1 MLHENLRLKRKERGL
16 SQEELA
22 SRLHVVRQTISKW
35 EKGMSVPDSEQLIK
49 IAVIL
54 ETTVSELLGTKVEN
68 EEEPDRLAKELSRI
82 NTQLAIRNHR
92 TRRVLKIIAV
102 ALLVFVALI
111 FAIMALNYVPMS
123 QSKYTKRDALL
134 LPNRTDVI
142 SVSVSCDNEREA
154 ITDKREI
161 DDLFANLSTVRIKS
175 GESYNDAPMTD
186 KFIKIFFE
194 VSDGLSGC
202 VVYVFEDENG
212 FFIEQ
217 PYNGIFSI
225 EEKQYTEIF
234 GLFFRGTVTNA
245 PYKVPAPNELL
256 TKAARPFFLQQTA

>member
-68 EEEPDRLAKELSRI
+68 EEKPDQLAKELSRI

-92 TRRVLKIIAV
+92 TRRVLKIIAA
-102 ALLVFVALI
+102 ALLVFAALI
-111 FAIMALNYVPMS
+111 FAIMALNYAPMS
-123 QSKYTKRDALL
+123 QSKYTKRDAALL

-142 SVSVSCDNEREA
+142 SVSISCDDE
-154 ITDKREI
+154 REI

-175 GESYNDAPMTD
+175 GESYSDSPTTD
-186 KFIKIFFE
+186 KFIKILFE

-225 EEKQYTEIF
+225 EEKQYAEIL
-234 GLFFRGTVTNA
+234 GLLF
-245 PYKVPAPNELL
+245 
-256 TKAARPFFLQQTA
+256 

>member
-1 MLHENLRLKRKERGL
+1 MIIVSLNFTTRERVAILSERIHELRMRQGYTQV
-16 SQEELA
+16 SLA
-22 SRLHVVRQTISKW
+22 KKLGVSKQAVSNW
-35 EKGMSVPDSEQLIK
+35 ENGMSVPDSEQLIK

-92 TRRVLKIIAV
+92 TRRVLKIIAA
-102 ALLVFVALI
+102 ALLVFAALI
-111 FAIMALNYVPMS
+111 FAIMALNYAPMP
-123 QSKYTKRDALL
+123 QSKYTKRDAALL

-142 SVSVSCDNEREA
+142 SVSISCDDERET

-175 GESYNDAPMTD
+175 GESYSDSPTTD
-186 KFIKIFFE
+186 KFIKILFE

-202 VVYVFEDENG
+202 VVYVFEDETG

-225 EEKQYTEIF
+225 EEKQYAEIL
-234 GLFFRGTVTNA
+234 GLLF
-245 PYKVPAPNELL
+245 
-256 TKAARPFFLQQTA
+256 

>member
-1 MLHENLRLKRKERGL
+1 MFSENLKILRKQKGL
-16 SQEELA
+16 TQEALA
-22 SRLHVVRQTISKW
+22 IKLHITRQTISKW

-68 EEEPDRLAKELSRI
+68 EEKPDQLAKELSRI

-92 TRRVLKIIAV
+92 TRRVLKIIAA
-102 ALLVFVALI
+102 ALLVFAALI
-111 FAIMALNYVPMS
+111 FAIMALNYAPMS
-123 QSKYTKRDALL
+123 QSKYTKRDAALL

-142 SVSVSCDNEREA
+142 SVSISCD
-154 ITDKREI
+154 DKREI

-175 GESYNDAPMTD
+175 GESYSDSPTTD
-186 KFIKIFFE
+186 KFIKILFE

-225 EEKQYTEIF
+225 EEKQYAEIL
-234 GLFFRGTVTNA
+234 GLLF
-245 PYKVPAPNELL
+245 
-256 TKAARPFFLQQTA
+256 

>member
-1 MLHENLRLKRKERGL
+1 MHEIFRGGVSVLHENLRLKRKERGL

-102 ALLVFVALI
+102 ALLVFAALI
-111 FAIMALNYVPMS
+111 FAIMALNYGVFA
-123 QSKYTKRDALL
+123 K
-134 LPNRTDVI
+134 I
-142 SVSVSCDNEREA
+142 S
-154 ITDKREI
+154 
-161 DDLFANLSTVRIKS
+161 
-175 GESYNDAPMTD
+175 G
-186 KFIKIFFE
+186 
-194 VSDGLSGC
+194 
-202 VVYVFEDENG
+202 
-212 FFIEQ
+212 
-217 PYNGIFSI
+217 
-225 EEKQYTEIF
+225 
-234 GLFFRGTVTNA
+234 
-245 PYKVPAPNELL
+245 
-256 TKAARPFFLQQTA
+256 